1 MKHMIQAVIFIALG
15 LFATT
20 TASANIIMDFLK
32 FGGITYVSSGR
43 EWSELR
49 EEYLGAEVT
58 KVRFNIVWA
67 DGQPA
72 PEPSFGP
79 DEAYAAWL
87 DVGTSIHAV
96 KGYATTFRL
105 AARRDGR
112 IWIYENYKNPKA
124 RKGADLL
131 DLGDNVAYIGI
142 NNAGRRNSNNE
153 IAAIRDSTL
162 LARLVRMVL
171 DAPVNQHNSPTGPW
185 QPSRG
190 GTAREPLY
198 RIVIH
203 FRDGTMTSRAYR
215 LNSGELSGCESGN
228 IMLPPDFANAV
239 RDSVKRAGDSPP
251 NSLR

>member
-1 MKHMIQAVIFIALG
+1 MKHLIRAIIFIAVG

-20 TASANIIMDFLK
+20 ASASSIRNFLK
-32 FGGITYVSSGR
+32 FGGIRYIDSGR
-43 EWSELR
+43 NGRELR
-49 EEYLGAEVT
+49 DEDLGAEVT
-58 KVRFNIVWA
+58 KVKFKFPRA
-67 DGQPA
+67 DASGRRA
-72 PEPSFGP
+72 PEPSYGP
-79 DEAYAAWL
+79 DEAYAASL
-87 DVGTSIHAV
+87 DVGTSIYAV
-96 KGYATTFRL
+96 KCYATTFRF

-112 IWIYENYKNPKA
+112 IVLYEANTNPKA
-124 RKGADLL
+124 QKGADLL
-131 DLGDNVAYIGI
+131 DLGTNVAYIGI
-142 NNAGRRNSNNE
+142 NADEGDARNE
-153 IAAIRDSTL
+153 IGAIKDSAL

-251 NSLR
+251 K